1 MHSTEKTHSSWLNE
15 TVGWWIPP
23 AWQSSPRESL
33 RAAATPLPGVDTH
46 THTHTHT
53 PQSHVIQASSWT
65 SQAHTEVILWGSSK
79 AVVPS
84 LSGVFV
90 EDDFSRGQGRDGLG
104 MIQLHYLSCALYF
117 CYYHTSSTSDHQV
130 WDLGGWGALQG
141 TAIGGSPGMAVGP
154 TYSRG
159 RERESHC
166 LGWVEAWSQMAVWS
180 ALSAGWVYERER
192 ERTRKKPEPKRGHGV
207 CVQPVDTAVMNGE
220 RDSVIW

>member
-33 RAAATPLPGVDTH
+33 RAAATPLPGVD
-46 THTHTHT
+46 THTHT

-130 WDLGGWGALQG
+130 WDLGGRGALQG
-141 TAIGGSPGMAVGP
+141 AANRKVSWDGCGTHLLKRKRKRVTLPGVGWGLKSDGGLECFVSTVG
-154 TYSRG
+154 
-159 RERESHC
+159 
-166 LGWVEAWSQMAVWS
+166 VW
-180 ALSAGWVYERER
+180 ERER
-192 ERTRKKPEPKRGHGV
+192 ENKKEARAQKGSWGMCAASGH
-207 CVQPVDTAVMNGE
+207 CSYEWRE